1 MTGTARWASNRRR
14 EKRQQLVIAG
24 AGGFSREAAE
34 TIAAV
39 NAQRPTWDL
48 LGFVDDNLELAGTSI
63 GHLDVIGPIGLLH
76 SELRGAKVVVCTG
89 RADNYFSRPRIVQ
102 RLNLPPNRYATVVH
116 PTASVAASAHIGHGT
131 VMLASTVVTANAR
144 IGHHV
149 AIMPDTV
156 ITHDDVIED
165 FATLASGVKLGGSVR
180 VGRGTYVGAG
190 ALVRE
195 GVSIGDWS
203 LVGMGSV
210 ITRSVPAAE
219 LWYGAPARRQ
229 RLVAVPDDVTAPLRV
244 SDPGLEA
251 LVLPEGERWAEAV
264 AETRT

>member
-1 MTGTARWASNRRR
+1 MTGTARWGSNRRR
-14 EKRQQLVIAG
+14 RKRQQLVIAG

-39 NAQRPTWDL
+39 NAERPTWEL

-63 GHLDVIGPIGLLH
+63 GNVDVIGPIGLLH
-76 SELRGAKVVVCTG
+76 SELRGATVVVCTG
-89 RADNYFSRPRIVQ
+89 RADNYFSRARIVQ
-102 RLNLPPNRYATVVH
+102 RLNLPPSRYATVVH
-116 PTASVAASAHIGHGT
+116 PTVALPASAQIGHGT
-131 VMLASTVVTANAR
+131 VILAGAVVTANAR

-149 AIMPDTV
+149 AIMPNTV

-165 FATLASGVKLGGSVR
+165 YATLASGVKLGGSVR
-180 VGRGTYVGAG
+180 VGRGAYIGAG

-195 GVSIGDWS
+195 GVSVGDWS
-203 LVGMGSV
+203 LIGMGSV

-219 LWYGAPARRQ
+219 LWYGAPARQQ
-229 RLVAVPDDVTAPLRV
+229 RLVAVPDDLSPPMRV
-244 SDPGLEA
+244 SGPGLEA
-251 LVLPEGERWAEAV
+251 LVLQEGNRWAEAV